1 LAHLFVEVAVLDL
14 FSLTINRCQ
23 TLSILILSIL
33 GSISSSILLLI
44 SLLAFLSFSISSLL
58 SSICSS
64 LLLRTEALL
73 LSSSC
78 LLFTV
83 TLDLAVVLDVLI
95 LYFEELLRVFDGF
108 VNSRVGK
115 FGAITQIRV
124 NLSKS
129 LI

>member
-1 LAHLFVEVAVLDL
+1 LTHLLVEVAVLNL
-14 FSLTINRCQ
+14 FALAFNRSQ
-23 TLSILILSIL
+23 TLSVLIFGILS
-33 GSISSSILLLI
+33 GSSSSSLLLI
-44 SLLAFLSFSISSLL
+44 SLLAFLSFSISSLF

-64 LLLRTEALL
+64 LLFRTKALL

-83 TLDLAVVLDVLI
+83 SLDLPVVLYILI
-95 LYFEELLRVFDGF
+95 LDFEELLRVFDGF
-108 VNSRVGK
+108 INSRVSK
-115 FGAITQIRV
+115 FGTITQIRV